1 MADTNLIISIITL
14 NVNGLNTPT
23 EKNRDCVSE
32 WIKKN
37 KLLYFVHKKLILNIG
52 WID

>member
-1 MADTNLIISIITL
+1 MVQIHQLKKT
-14 NVNGLNTPT
+14 
-23 EKNRDCVSE
+23 DCVSE